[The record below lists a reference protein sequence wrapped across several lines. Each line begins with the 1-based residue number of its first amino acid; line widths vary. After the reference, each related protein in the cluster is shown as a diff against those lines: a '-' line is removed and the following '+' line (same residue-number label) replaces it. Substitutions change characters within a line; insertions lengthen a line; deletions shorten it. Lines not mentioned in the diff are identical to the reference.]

1 MSHSEPM
8 ARLCHSHRCG
18 LPPGRRPEHTPYQ
31 TNKPIKNKTNKQKT
45 KQKIKQKNK
54 QTNIPSFLLQ
64 CSLVS
69 RFVSTSQS
77 EPRAKPC
84 RQCGLP
90 PGRRLWWQPAR
101 LQPPPC
107 DGLQLLRTCAQIRGL
122 AAYLWS

>member
-1 MSHSEPM
+1 MSRWRGCATPTDV
-8 ARLCHSHRCG
+8 ACHLEEGQSTLHIK
-18 LPPGRRPEHTPYQ
+18 Q
-31 TNKPIKNKTNKQKT
+31 TNKKQDKQTNKQKT